1 MKGETYRLYI
11 NQLFRFFEEMNVNTF
26 LISET
31 NQDPKIY
38 SPTGVEEFL
47 TDGIIVLYNTR
58 SGNVREHGLEDRIN
72 KMNTRLEEVAE
83 KMDELMFLYQS
94 NSRGKTSPSVRKM
107 RVKEMIT
114 MLIQL
119 HGSLNAPQ
127 LSELLKLSRTGC
139 SEYLREIELRGVLES
154 ELKCRKKFYKIR
166 Q

>member
-47 TDGIIVLYNTR
+47 ADGVIVLYNIR
-58 SGNVREHGLEDRIN
+58 SGNVREHGLEDRTN
-72 KMNTRLEEVAE
+72 EMNTRLEEVAE

-94 NSRGKTSPSVRKM
+94 NSQGKTSPSVRKM
-107 RVKEMIT
+107 RVKEMII
-114 MLIQL
+114 MLIQQ
-119 HGSLNAPQ
+119 HGSLGAPQ

-139 SEYLREIELRGVLES
+139 SEYLREIELRGVLVS
-154 ELKCRKKFYKIR
+154 ELKCQRKLYKIR